1 MKKKTN
7 QGIVL
12 LSFIVAPLLL
22 GYLSSLLSGNISASY
37 VLLYRPDFFPAPYLF
52 PIVWTILYV
61 LMGLSAYLVWNKGGD
76 KKALVIFFV
85 QLLLNLLWSP
95 IFFGMHQYFW
105 AFIELIVLLIAIIL
119 TIFSFSKKS
128 KPAAYLMMPYLL
140 WVGFAAILNYV
151 IFKIN

>member
-1 MKKKTN
+1 
-7 QGIVL
+7 
-12 LSFIVAPLLL
+12 
-22 GYLSSLLSGNISASY
+22 
-37 VLLYRPDFFPAPYLF
+37 
-52 PIVWTILYV
+52 
-61 LMGLSAYLVWNKGGD
+61 
-76 KKALVIFFV
+76 
-85 QLLLNLLWSP
+85 
-95 IFFGMHQYFW
+95 MHQYFW